1 MVQLQRD
8 TWRILLIDENPFKQ
22 NLRATILRNYE
33 IEVHTASTFTDAQNL
48 WINNLYDLVLLAA
61 AEDSPEA
68 VALPEQ
74 IRKSKPRQ
82 RIGLLVGAPTYIREV
97 GGIPKRVVRVGA
109 PPPSSFGP
117 ETVGL
122 HGPPQWPEIIHRLL
136 GS

>member
-1 MVQLQRD
+1 MVHLQRD
-8 TWRILLIDENPFKQ
+8 TWRVLLIDQNPFKQ

-33 IEVHTASTFTDAQNL
+33 IEVHTASTLTDAQNL

-61 AEDSPEA
+61 AENSPEA

-82 RIGLLVGAPTYIREV
+82 RIGLLVGAPTYVREL
-97 GGIPKRVVRVGA
+97 GGIPRRAARVSS
-109 PPPSSFGP
+109 PPSSIFAP
-117 ETVGL
+117 ELVGL
-122 HGPPQWPEIIHRLL
+122 QTQPQWQEMIQRWL

>member
-8 TWRILLIDENPFKQ
+8 TWRVLLIDENPFKQ

-33 IEVHTASTFTDAQNL
+33 IEVHTATTLTDAQNL

-61 AEDSPEA
+61 AENSPEA
-68 VALPEQ
+68 LALPEQ

-97 GGIPKRVVRVGA
+97 GGIPKRVARVNPA
-109 PPPSSFGP
+109 PPSSFAA
-117 ETVGL
+117 EVVGL
-122 HGPPQWPEIIHRLL
+122 RSQPQWQEIIHRLL